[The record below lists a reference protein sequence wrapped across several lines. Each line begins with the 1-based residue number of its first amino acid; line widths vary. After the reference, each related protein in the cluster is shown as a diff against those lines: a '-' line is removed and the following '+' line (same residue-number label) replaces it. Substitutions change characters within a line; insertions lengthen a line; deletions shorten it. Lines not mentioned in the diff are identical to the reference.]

1 MDDEEDFFQEAEDD
15 SKTVEFIK
23 NYLPQDLKG
32 KFSDEDLFYILD
44 VIADYYMTSGVLEK
58 QPDQEGFVD
67 IDQDEIA
74 NYIIK
79 VAKKDKMGNLNYND
93 ILFIVEGEMEYAIQS
108 GEVE

>member
-1 MDDEEDFFQEAEDD
+1 MNEEEYFLQEAEDD

-32 KFSDEDLFYILD
+32 KFSDEILFYFLD
-44 VIADYYMTSGVLEK
+44 VIADYYMTNGVLEK
-58 QPDQEGFVD
+58 QPDQDGFIN
-67 IDQDEIA
+67 IDQDEIV

-79 VAKKDKMGNLNYND
+79 VAKKDKMGDFNYND

-108 GEVE
+108 GEAE